1 MLKHVSLNL
10 ECDMNALLVRRLD
23 WYVVTTEMHT
33 WDACNVTNVTCDRLK
48 AALSEWE
55 VIALNIQ
62 PEGRDVRGIQE
73 QMPGQHMVTFG
84 WASPP
89 PLSWVGNEMS
99 CCLVEHMSL
108 HVTLDSLR
116 AARDDLALISDTRP
130 FHRAAKTTVRKLVDI
145 EWRMCLLW
153 LMGVML
159 GIHKWEKWA
168 VQVYIPGNGQ
178 PTCTTGKKNVTS
190 KFKPAQKKSKT

>member
-10 ECDMNALLVRRLD
+10 ECDMNALLARKLD
-23 WYVVTTEMHT
+23 WYVDTTEMHT
-33 WDACNVTNVTCDRLK
+33 WDACNVPNVTCDRLK

-116 AARDDLALISDTRP
+116 AARDDLAPHLGHSALPPSSHDYRTQACWHWMTRV
-130 FHRAAKTTVRKLVDI
+130 FIVADGCHVRD
-145 EWRMCLLW
+145 
-153 LMGVML
+153 
-159 GIHKWEKWA
+159 
-168 VQVYIPGNGQ
+168 
-178 PTCTTGKKNVTS
+178 S
-190 KFKPAQKKSKT
+190 